1 MERSKYILI
10 IMISLVFTA
19 IANAKTN
26 QQQIYEAYKNGD
38 MSRWRNIVLNLE
50 KAESQSD
57 AYRLE
62 LINYQYG
69 YIGWCVGTGRK
80 NEAKLWMEKMQANI
94 DLLEKKQ
101 YEPASIEAYKAA
113 MIGFRV
119 GLNRLQAP
127 FIGPKSVE
135 YAKNAM
141 KADPQNPMGFLQ
153 YANILHFTPGLFGG
167 SDVEAMKHYLLA
179 LRKMEQKMNIY
190 RENWNYLSLLAA
202 IATAYYEY
210 NQKEKAIEY
219 LRKALQVEPGFQ
231 WVNKELLPKYLK
243 NK

>member
-1 MERSKYILI
+1 
-10 IMISLVFTA
+10 
-19 IANAKTN
+19 
-26 QQQIYEAYKNGD
+26 
-38 MSRWRNIVLNLE
+38 
-50 KAESQSD
+50 
-57 AYRLE
+57 
-62 LINYQYG
+62 
-69 YIGWCVGTGRK
+69 VGTGRK
-80 NEAKLWMEKMQANI
+80 NEAKQWMDKMQANM
-94 DLLEKKQ
+94 DYLEKRQ

-167 SDVEAMKHYLLA
+167 SEVEAMKHYLLA
-179 LRKMEQKMNIY
+179 LRKMEQKMSFY
-190 RENWNYLSLLAA
+190 HENWNYLSLLAA

-210 NQKEKAIEY
+210 NQREKAIEY
-219 LRKALQVEPGFQ
+219 LRKALQVEPDFQ
-231 WVNKELLPKYLK
+231 WVKKELLPKYLK

>member
-1 MERSKYILI
+1 MERKKYFIILLV
-10 IMISLVFTA
+10 SLLFTT
-19 IANAKTN
+19 IASAKSYK
-26 QQQIYEAYKNGD
+26 QQIYEAYISGD
-38 MSRWRNIVLNLE
+38 MNRWRSIVLNME
-50 KAESQSD
+50 KAENYSD
-57 AYRLE
+57 AFRLE

-80 NEAKLWMEKMQANI
+80 NEAKQWMEKMQANMDI
-94 DLLEKKQ
+94 LEKKQ
-101 YEPASIEAYKAA
+101 FEPASIEAYKAA

-119 GLNRLQAP
+119 GINKLQAP

-167 SDVEAMKHYLLA
+167 SDVEAMKHYTLA
-179 LRKMEQKMNIY
+179 LRKMESKTNIY
-190 RENWNYLSLLAA
+190 RNNWNYLSLLAA

-231 WVNKELLPKYLK
+231 WVSKELLPKYLK